1 MSVLSMAERAK
12 VAACLVDGTS
22 IRATER
28 ITGAH
33 RDTVMRFGIV
43 IGEGCAR
50 LHDRLVRA
58 VPCHLLQCDEAWTF
72 VHTKEKRVVP
82 SNPAEWGDQYV
93 YVGLDVPSRAILSY
107 LVGKRDAAHALRFA
121 LDLRARTVG
130 RPQISTDGWGP
141 YPEAIWQAYGYE
153 VDFGQVVKDYRHGA
167 SRGPDHRVVAYLGH
181 SRKVARSNLV
191 DTSRRLVGLR
201 RRIDGHPHP
210 ALRQRLA
217 KPAQVSAQ
225 KRAQIGHVVVQM
237 VDAALRAL
245 GRARHDGRRI
255 GACLLDLVVQ
265 SHCQLRCKTSHFHP
279 KRATTDHRYE
289 PPREPFITRTVVAGK
304 PYAPNIST
312 SLVERQNL
320 QLRSCIK
327 RMARLTNAYSKKKR
341 NLDAAVALHVF
352 WYNYGTIHGTL
363 RTTPAMA
370 AGLTRHV
377 WSLEEMI
384 AEALAVA
391 DEPPPVPMAPPP
403 PPVAPPPPVRWQQP
417 EQLGLFDRVANG
429 PAVSKTEPV
438 TRGHLRL
445 IRGGL
450 S

>member
-33 RDTVMRFGIV
+33 RDTVMRFGLA
-43 IGEGCAR
+43 IGEGCAN
-50 LHDRLVRA
+50 LHDRLVRD

-72 VHTKEKRVVP
+72 CHTKAKRVRP
-82 SNPAEWGDQYV
+82 DDPAEWGDQYV

-107 LVGKRDAAHALRFA
+107 LIGKRDAPHALRFA
-121 LDLRARTVG
+121 RDLRARTVG

-167 SRGPDHRVVAYLGH
+167 HRGP
-181 SRKVARSNLV
+181 
-191 DTSRRLVGLR
+191 
-201 RRIDGHPHP
+201 
-210 ALRQRLA
+210 
-217 KPAQVSAQ
+217 
-225 KRAQIGHVVVQM
+225 
-237 VDAALRAL
+237 
-245 GRARHDGRRI
+245 
-255 GACLLDLVVQ
+255 
-265 SHCQLRCKTSHFHP
+265 
-279 KRATTDHRYE
+279 DHRYE
-289 PPREPFITRTVVAGK
+289 PPREPFITRTVVAGN
-304 PYAPNIST
+304 PSAPDIST

-327 RMARLTNAYSKKKR
+327 RMSRLTNAYSKKKR

-391 DEPPPVPMAPPP
+391 DEPPPVPVAPPP

-429 PAVSKTEPV
+429 PAVSKTEPI